1 MYHLSRWALLGLSLA
16 VVASPPPAAAQGTA
30 SLTGRVVDSV
40 ASQPISGARVT
51 IAGRA
56 NGTLTD
62 REGRY
67 LLQGLAAGPATV
79 RVQRIGFGPAEA
91 TVTLADGGT
100 VTQNFTLTPAATVL
114 SEVVVTGYGTSTR
127 DELSGAVASVSGQ
140 DLQNTPLAGI
150 DAAIQGR
157 AAGVQVI
164 QNAGNP
170 GAGITVRIRGSASI
184 SASNQPLYVVDGVP
198 LIRDEF
204 SQLGLG
210 GQDITAVTGLNPDEI
225 ENIDILKDAA
235 SAAIYGSRA
244 SNGVVMITTKRGRA
258 QPAQVSFNLYYGS
271 QTVPTGNRWQLL
283 SGPEYITYMNEAALN
298 DDPSRI
304 AEGDDPYGPNYFGDP
319 NDPNLPST
327 DWQSVMFRT
336 APVSNLN
343 ASVQGGSDRV
353 QYFVSGSQFKQEGV
367 VFGSGYDRQA
377 ARVNVDVNA
386 SARLRLKTSLSL
398 SRESHQR
405 VENDDTIDGVVTN
418 AIAGTPTIPVRRPDG
433 SFTSP
438 SDGLAYSNPLAIA
451 TYDQAESRSFRAF
464 GNVEAAYQ
472 TSNVVTLNGRFGM
485 DVLNLRDLR
494 WLSPLVEDTY
504 SANVNGES
512 VIGNTTANRYVIEG
526 FVDVKPHM
534 SQALA
539 LGLTGGASVEWNG
552 SELDYLDGI
561 GFSSDQFQ
569 YPGNAATVTVYD
581 GSWTGHN
588 LVSFFSRANAVWK
601 DKYLL
606 SGSLR
611 ADGSSRFG
619 EHNRYGVFPAVSL
632 GWQLSREPFMGGLAR
647 HGDLK
652 LRASYGVTGNQ
663 DIADNFAPLSRF
675 SKANYGA
682 DPGVGQRNFG
692 NPDLR
697 WEQTHEV
704 NLGFDM
710 LLLGERLTLLG
721 DWYRKETQDLLLDR
735 PISAT
740 SGQTTVLEN
749 IGNMENKG
757 IELQLGALILKP
769 SDAKGFRWN
778 ADFNIAW
785 NHNKVLKL
793 FENQPIPVGA
803 YDAGRIEVGHP
814 LGAFYTLNF
823 TGVDPATG
831 DAIYQDVNNDGIIND
846 EDRVYVGSPHPK
858 YWGGLTNEVTWGR
871 FDLRGFLQF
880 VQGQK
885 IFNAISVFAND
896 GGYYGDNKFSRAL
909 RRWQQPGDITDEPR
923 ASYDGRSGA
932 DLISSR
938 YFEDGSYVRLQEI
951 TLRYNLPA
959 YISNA
964 VQMKNASLYVSGRN
978 LYTWTKYSGYSPD
991 VNSAGSST
999 NTELSTEF
1007 YAYPSAR
1014 SFMIGLSG
1022 GF

>member
-1 MYHLSRWALLGLSLA
+1 MKQVHRWLFLTLTLAALA
-16 VVASPPPAAAQGTA
+16 PPPPLGAQGTA
-30 SLTGRVVDSV
+30 SVTGRVVDS
-40 ASQPISGARVT
+40 ATAQPVSGARVMV
-51 IAGRA
+51 AGVA
-56 NGTLTD
+56 GTALTD
-62 REGRY
+62 RDGRY
-67 LLQGLAAGPATV
+67 LLQGLAAGPA
-79 RVQRIGFGPAEA
+79 RMSVQRIGFAPAEA
-91 TVTLADGGT
+91 NVTLIEGGT
-100 VTQNFTLTPAATVL
+100 VTQDFALATAATLL
-114 SEVVVTGYGTSTR
+114 SEVVVTGYGTTTR
-127 DELSGAVASVSGQ
+127 EEISGAVSSVRGE
-140 DLQNTPLAGI
+140 DLANTPLAGI
-150 DAAIQGR
+150 DAALQGR

-184 SASNQPLYVVDGVP
+184 SASNQPLYVIDGVP
-198 LIRDEF
+198 LLRDEF

-210 GQDITAVTGLNPDEI
+210 GQDITGVTGLNPDEI

-258 QPAQVSFNLYYGS
+258 SPAQVHFGMYYGS
-271 QTVPTGNRWQLL
+271 QTVPSGNRWDLL
-283 SGPEYITYMNEAALN
+283 TGSEYVEYMNEAAEN
-298 DDPSRI
+298 D
-304 AEGDDPYGPNYFGDP
+304 GYGAQYFGDP
-319 NDPNLPST
+319 NDPNLVNT
-327 DWQSVMFRT
+327 DWQSIMFRT

-386 SARLRLKTSLSL
+386 SARLRFKTSLSL

-418 AIAGTPTIPVRRPDG
+418 AIAGTPNVPVRNSDG
-433 SFTSP
+433 TFTSP
-438 SDGLAYSNPLAIA
+438 ADGLAYSNPLAIA
-451 TYDQAESRSFRAF
+451 TYDQAESRSYRAF
-464 GNVEAAYQ
+464 GNLEAAYQ
-472 TSNVVTLNGRFGM
+472 ASSVLTLNARVGM

-494 WLSPLVEDTY
+494 WLSPLVSGTY
-504 SANVNGES
+504 SANVFGES
-512 VIGNTTANRYVIEG
+512 VIGNTTANRYVVEG
-526 FVDVKPHM
+526 FVDVKPRL
-534 SQALA
+534 SPAWVV
-539 LGLTGGASVEWNG
+539 GLTGGASVEWNG

-581 GSWTGHN
+581 GGWTGHN
-588 LVSFFSRANAVWK
+588 LVSFFTRANATWK
-601 DKYLL
+601 DKYLFT
-606 SGSLR
+606 GSLR

-619 EHNRYGVFPAVSL
+619 DNNRYGVFPAVSL
-632 GWQLSREPFMGGLAR
+632 GWQLTREPFMQGLAR
-647 HGDLK
+647 HGDVK

-663 DIADNFAPLSRF
+663 DIADNFAPLARF

-682 DPGVGQRNFG
+682 APGIGQRNFG

-697 WEQTHEV
+697 WEQTHELNV
-704 NLGFDM
+704 GFD
-710 LLLGERLTLLG
+710 LLLLNERFTILG

-740 SGQTTVLEN
+740 SGQTTVLQN

-757 IELQLGALILKP
+757 FELQLGAVILKP
-769 SDAKGFRWN
+769 SAKGLRWN

-793 FENQPIPVGA
+793 FENQPIPVGG
-803 YDAGRIEVGHP
+803 YDVGRIDVGHP
-814 LGAFYTLNF
+814 LGAFYVLHF

-831 DAIYQDVNNDGIIND
+831 DAIFEDVNNDGSIND
-846 EDRVYVGSPHPK
+846 DDRVYIGSPHPD
-858 YWGGLTNEVTWGR
+858 YWGGFTNQFTWGR
-871 FDLRGFLQF
+871 FDLRAFLQF
-880 VQGQK
+880 VQGQE

-896 GGYYGDNKFSRAL
+896 GGYYYDNKFKRAL
-909 RRWQQPGDITDEPR
+909 QRWQQPGDVTDEPR
-923 ASYDGRSGA
+923 ASFDGTSGA

-938 YFEDGSYVRLQEI
+938 YFEDGSYVRLQDV

-959 YISNA
+959 SISNA
-964 VQMKNASLYVSGRN
+964 LRMKDASLYVSGRN
-978 LYTWTKYSGYSPD
+978 LHTWTKYSGYSPD

-1022 GF
+1022 AF

>member
-1 MYHLSRWALLGLSLA
+1 MKHPRWLPLTLALAATAPPLG
-16 VVASPPPAAAQGTA
+16 AQGTA
-30 SLTGRVVDSV
+30 SVTGRVIDSL
-40 ASQPISGARVT
+40 AAQPIAGARVT
-51 IAGRA
+51 IAGRP

-62 REGRY
+62 RDGRY

-79 RVQRIGFGPAEA
+79 RVQRIGFAPAEA
-91 TVTLADGGT
+91 NVTLVDGGA
-100 VTQNFTLTPAATVL
+100 VTQDFTLPTVATVL
-114 SEVVVTGYGTSTR
+114 SEVVVTGYGTTTR
-127 DELSGAVASVSGQ
+127 EEISGAVASVRGE
-140 DLQNTPLAGI
+140 DLKNTPLAGV

-198 LIRDEF
+198 LLRDEF

-210 GQDITAVTGLNPDEI
+210 GQDITGVTGLNPDEI

-244 SNGVVMITTKRGRA
+244 SNGIVMITTKRGRA
-258 QPAQVSFNLYYGS
+258 SPALVNFGMYYGS
-271 QTVPTGNRWQLL
+271 QSVPSGNRWDLL
-283 SGPEYITYMNEAALN
+283 TGREYVEYMNEAAEN
-298 DDPSRI
+298 D
-304 AEGDDPYGPNYFGDP
+304 GYGAQYFGDP
-319 NDPNLPST
+319 NDPNLINT
-327 DWQSVMFRT
+327 DWQSVMFHD
-336 APVSNLN
+336 APVRNLN
-343 ASVQGGSDRV
+343 LSVQGGSDRV
-353 QYFVSGSQFKQEGV
+353 QYFVSGSQFNQEGV

-386 SARLRLKTSLSL
+386 SARLRFKTSLSL
-398 SRESHQR
+398 ARESHQR

-418 AIAGTPTIPVRRPDG
+418 AIAGTPNVPVRNPDG
-433 SFTSP
+433 SFTSQA
-438 SDGLAYSNPLAIA
+438 DGLAYSNPLAIA

-472 TSNVVTLNGRFGM
+472 ASSVVTLNGRVGM

-494 WLSPLVEDTY
+494 WLSPFVKGTY
-504 SANVNGES
+504 SANVDGES
-512 VIGNTTANRYVIEG
+512 IIGNTTANRYVLEG

-534 SQALA
+534 SPAWV

-561 GFSSDQFQ
+561 GFAVDQFQ

-581 GSWTGHN
+581 GGWTGHN
-588 LVSFFSRANAVWK
+588 LVSFFSRANATWK

-606 SGSLR
+606 TASLR

-619 EHNRYGVFPAVSL
+619 ENNRYGAFPAVSL
-632 GWQLSREPFMGGLAR
+632 GWQLTREPFMQGLAR
-647 HGDLK
+647 HGDVK

-663 DIADNFAPLSRF
+663 DIADNFAPRARF

-682 DPGVGQRNFG
+682 APGIGQRNFG
-692 NPDLR
+692 NRDLR
-697 WEQTHEV
+697 WEQTHEM
-704 NLGFDM
+704 NLGVDM
-710 LLLGERLTLLG
+710 LLLNERVTILA

-735 PISAT
+735 PISGT
-740 SGQTTVLEN
+740 SGQTTVLQN

-757 IELQLGALILKP
+757 FELQLGAAILKP
-769 SDAKGFRWN
+769 SAKGLRWN

-793 FENQPIPVGA
+793 FENQPIPVGG
-803 YDAGRIEVGHP
+803 YDVGRIDVGHP
-814 LGAFYTLNF
+814 LGAFYVLHF

-831 DAIYQDVNNDGIIND
+831 DAIFEDVNNDGNIND
-846 EDRVYVGSPHPK
+846 DDRVYVGSPHPD
-858 YWGGLTNEVTWGR
+858 YWGGFTNQLTWGR
-871 FDLRGFLQF
+871 FDLRAFLQF
-880 VQGQK
+880 VQGQE

-896 GGYYGDNKFSRAL
+896 GGYYTDNKFRRAL
-909 RRWQQPGDITDEPR
+909 QRWRQPGDITDEPR
-923 ASYDGRSGA
+923 ASYDGTSGA

-938 YFEDGSYVRLQEI
+938 YFEDGSYLRLQEV

-959 YISNA
+959 SISN
-964 VQMKNASLYVSGRN
+964 VVRMKDASLYVSGRN
-978 LYTWTKYSGYSPD
+978 LHTWTKYSGYSPD

-1022 GF
+1022 AF

>member
-1 MYHLSRWALLGLSLA
+1 MNHLSSWALLGLSLA

-30 SLTGRVVDSV
+30 SVTGRVVDSV
-40 ASQPISGARVT
+40 AAQPISGVRVT

-62 REGRY
+62 HDGRY

-79 RVQRIGFGPAEA
+79 RVQRIGFAPAEA
-91 TVTLADGGT
+91 SVTLIDGGT
-100 VTQNFTLTPAATVL
+100 VTQDFTLPTVATVL

-127 DELSGAVASVSGQ
+127 EDLSGAVASVSGKE
-140 DLQNTPLAGI
+140 LQNTPLAGV

-184 SASNQPLYVVDGVP
+184 SASNQPLYVIDGVP
-198 LIRDEF
+198 LIRDDF
-204 SQLGLG
+204 SQLDVG
-210 GQDITAVTGLNPDEI
+210 GQDITGVTGLNPDEI
-225 ENIDILKDAA
+225 ESIDILKDAA

-258 QPAQVSFNLYYGS
+258 QPAQVSFNMYYGS
-271 QTVPTGNRWQLL
+271 QDVPTGNRWDLL
-283 SGPEYITYMNEAALN
+283 TGKEYVEYMNEGAAN
-298 DDPSRI
+298 D
-304 AEGDDPYGPNYFGDP
+304 GYGAQYFGDP
-319 NDPNLPST
+319 NDPNLVNT

-336 APVSNLN
+336 APVTNFN

-367 VFGSGYDRQA
+367 VLGSGYDRQA
-377 ARVNVDVNA
+377 ARVNVDINA
-386 SARLRLKTSLSL
+386 STRLRFKTSLSL

-418 AIAGTPTIPVRRPDG
+418 AIAGTPTVPVRKPDG
-433 SFTSP
+433 TFTSP
-438 SDGLAYSNPLAIA
+438 ADGLAYSNPLAIA
-451 TYDQAESRSFRAF
+451 TYDQAESRGFRSF

-472 TSNVVTLNGRFGM
+472 ASNVVTLNGRVGM

-494 WLSPLVEDTY
+494 WLSPLVAGTY

-512 VIGNTTANRYVIEG
+512 VIGNTTANRYVVEG
-526 FVDVKPHM
+526 FVDVKPRV
-534 SQALA
+534 SQAWV

-581 GSWTGHN
+581 GGWTGHN
-588 LVSFFSRANAVWK
+588 LVSFFSRANATWK
-601 DKYLL
+601 DKYLF

-632 GWQLSREPFMGGLAR
+632 GWQLTREPFMQGLAR

-663 DIADNFAPLSRF
+663 DIADNFAPLARF

-682 DPGVGQRNFG
+682 SPGIGQRNFG

-704 NLGFDM
+704 NLGVDM
-710 LLLGERLTLLG
+710 LLLSERLTILA

-740 SGQTTVLEN
+740 SGQTTVLQN

-757 IELQLGALILKP
+757 FELQLGALILKP
-769 SDAKGFRWN
+769 SDPKGFRWN

-793 FENQPIPVGA
+793 FENQPIPVGG
-803 YDAGRIEVGHP
+803 YDVGRIDVGHP
-814 LGAFYTLNF
+814 LGAFYTLHF

-831 DAIYQDVNNDGIIND
+831 DAVFEDVNNDGTIND
-846 EDRVYVGSPHPK
+846 DDRVYVGSPHPK
-858 YWGGLTNEVTWGR
+858 YWGGFTNQLSWGR

-880 VQGQK
+880 VQGQT

-896 GGYYGDNKFSRAL
+896 GGYYYDNKFKRAL
-909 RRWQQPGDITDEPR
+909 SRWQQPGDITDEPR
-923 ASYDGRSGA
+923 ASFDGTSGA

-938 YFEDGSYVRLQEI
+938 YFEDGSYVRLQEV
-951 TLRYNLPA
+951 TLRYSLPA

-964 VQMKNASLYVSGRN
+964 VQMKDASLYVSGRN
-978 LYTWTKYSGYSPD
+978 LYTWTKYTGYSPD

-1022 GF
+1022 AF

>member
-1 MYHLSRWALLGLSLA
+1 MKQIHRSLLLTLALASMAPPLG
-16 VVASPPPAAAQGTA
+16 AQGTA
-30 SLTGRVVDSV
+30 SVTGRVVDS
-40 ASQPISGARVT
+40 ATAQPVSGARVSLVGL
-51 IAGRA
+51 AGA
-56 NGTLTD
+56 ALTD
-62 REGRY
+62 RDGRY
-67 LLQGLAAGPATV
+67 MLQGLAAGPA
-79 RVQRIGFGPAEA
+79 RISVQRIGFAPVEA
-91 TVTLADGGT
+91 NVTLIDGGT
-100 VTQNFTLTPAATVL
+100 VTQDFALATAATLL

-127 DELSGAVASVSGQ
+127 EDLSGAVASVRGE
-140 DLQNTPLAGI
+140 DLRNTPLAGI

-184 SASNQPLYVVDGVP
+184 SASNQPLYVIDGVP
-198 LIRDEF
+198 LLRDEF

-210 GQDITAVTGLNPDEI
+210 GQDITGVTGLNPDEI
-225 ENIDILKDAA
+225 TNIDILKDAA

-244 SNGVVMITTKRGRA
+244 SNGVVMISTKRGHA
-258 QPAQVSFNLYYGS
+258 SPAEVSFNMYYGS
-271 QTVPTGNRWQLL
+271 QSVPTGNRWDLL
-283 SGPEYITYMNEAALN
+283 TGREYVEYMNEAAEN
-298 DDPSRI
+298 D
-304 AEGDDPYGPNYFGDP
+304 GYGAQYFGDP
-319 NDPNLPST
+319 NDPNLVNT
-327 DWQSVMFRT
+327 DWQSVMFRS
-336 APVSNLN
+336 APVTNLN

-353 QYFVSGSQFKQEGV
+353 QYYVSGSQFKQEGV

-386 SARLRLKTSLSL
+386 STRLRFKTSLSL

-418 AIAGTPTIPVRRPDG
+418 AIAGTPTVPVRNADG
-433 SFTSP
+433 TFTSP
-438 SDGLAYSNPLAIA
+438 ADGLAYSNPLAIA
-451 TYDQAESRSFRAF
+451 TYSQAESRGFRAF

-472 TSNVVTLNGRFGM
+472 ASSVVTLNGRVGM

-494 WLSPLVEDTY
+494 WLSPLVSGTY
-504 SANVNGES
+504 SANVFGES

-526 FVDVKPHM
+526 FVDVKPRM
-534 SQALA
+534 GPAWV

-581 GSWTGHN
+581 GGWTGHN
-588 LVSFFSRANAVWK
+588 LVSFFSRANATWK
-601 DKYLL
+601 DKYLFT
-606 SGSLR
+606 GSLR

-619 EHNRYGVFPAVSL
+619 ENNRYGVFPAVSL
-632 GWQLSREPFMGGLAR
+632 GWQLTREPFMSGLAR

-652 LRASYGVTGNQ
+652 LRASYGMTGNQ
-663 DIADNFAPLSRF
+663 DIADNFAPLARF
-675 SKANYGA
+675 SKANYGG
-682 DPGVGQRNFG
+682 DPGIGQRNFG

-704 NLGFDM
+704 NVGFDM
-710 LLLGERLTLLG
+710 MLMSERLTIMG

-740 SGQTTVLEN
+740 SGQTTVLQN

-757 IELQLGALILKP
+757 FELQLNALILKP
-769 SDAKGFRWN
+769 SDPKGFRWN

-785 NHNKVLKL
+785 NHNKVVKL
-793 FENQPIPVGA
+793 FEDQPIPVGG
-803 YDAGRIEVGHP
+803 YDVGRIDVGHP
-814 LGAFYTLNF
+814 LGAFYVLHF

-831 DAIYQDVNNDGIIND
+831 DAVFEDVNNDGSIND
-846 EDRVYVGSPHPK
+846 DDRVYVGSPHPD
-858 YWGGLTNEVTWGR
+858 YWGGFTNQLTWGR
-871 FDLRGFLQF
+871 FDFRAFFQF
-880 VQGQK
+880 VQGQE

-896 GGYYGDNKFSRAL
+896 GGYYYDNKFTRAL
-909 RRWQQPGDITDEPR
+909 RRWRQPGDITDEPR
-923 ASYDGRSGA
+923 ASFDGTSGA

-938 YFEDGSYVRLQEI
+938 YFEDGSYVRLQEL

-959 YISNA
+959 NISN
-964 VQMKNASLYVSGRN
+964 VLKMKDASLYFSGRN
-978 LYTWTKYSGYSPD
+978 LHTWTKYSGYSPD

-1022 GF
+1022 AF

>member
-79 RVQRIGFGPAEA
+79 RVQRIGFGSAEA
-91 TVTLADGGT
+91 TVTLADGG
-100 VTQNFTLTPAATVL
+100 VTQDFTLTPAATVL

-157 AAGVQVI
+157 AAGVQVV

-184 SASNQPLYVVDGVP
+184 SATNQPLYVVDGVP
-198 LIRDEF
+198 LLRDEF
-204 SQLGLG
+204 SQLDVG
-210 GQDITAVTGLNPDEI
+210 GQDVTAVTGLNPDEI

-258 QPAQVSFNLYYGS
+258 QPAQVSFNAYYGS
-271 QTVPTGNRWQLL
+271 QTVPTGNRWDLMTGKQYV
-283 SGPEYITYMNEAALN
+283 EYMNEAATN
-298 DDPSRI
+298 DGYDPQ
-304 AEGDDPYGPNYFGDP
+304 YFGDP
-319 NDPNLPST
+319 NDPNLVNT
-327 DWQSVMFRT
+327 DWQGIMFRA

-343 ASVQGGSDRV
+343 ASVRGGSDRV
-353 QYFVSGSQFKQEGV
+353 QYFVSGSQFNQEGV

-377 ARVNVDVNA
+377 GRVNVDVNA
-386 SARLRLKTSLSL
+386 SARLRLKTSLSI

-418 AIAGTPTIPVRRPDG
+418 AIAGTPNIPVRHPDG

-438 SDGLAYSNPLAIA
+438 DDGLAYSNPLAIA
-451 TYDQAESRSFRAF
+451 TYDKAESRGFRAF

-472 TSNVVTLNGRFGM
+472 ASSVVTLNGRVGM

-494 WLSPLVEDTY
+494 WLSPLVAGTY
-504 SANVNGES
+504 SANVLGES

-526 FVDVKPHM
+526 FADVKPQVGP
-534 SQALA
+534 SWV

-561 GFSSDQFQ
+561 GFSSDNFQ
-569 YPGNAATVTVYD
+569 YPGNAAKLTVYD
-581 GSWTGHN
+581 GGWTGHN
-588 LVSFFSRANAVWK
+588 LVSFFSRINATAK

-606 SGSLR
+606 SASLR
-611 ADGSSRFG
+611 ADGSSRFSS
-619 EHNRYGVFPAVSL
+619 NKRYGVFPAVSL
-632 GWQLSREPFMGGLAR
+632 GWQLTREPFMQGLSR
-647 HGDLK
+647 HGDVK
-652 LRASYGVTGNQ
+652 LRASYGVTGNN
-663 DIADNFAPLSRF
+663 DITDNFAPITRF
-675 SKANYGA
+675 AKANYGG
-682 DPGVGQRNFG
+682 DPGYGQANIG

-697 WEQTHEV
+697 WEQTHEL
-704 NLGFDM
+704 NLGFD
-710 LLLGERLTLLG
+710 LLVLSQRLTILG

-740 SGQTTVLEN
+740 SGHTTVLQN
-749 IGNMENKG
+749 IGSMENKG
-757 IELQLGALILKP
+757 FELQLNAAILKP
-769 SDAKGFRWN
+769 NPKGVRWN

-793 FENQPIPVGA
+793 FENQPIPVGG
-803 YDAGRIEVGHP
+803 YDVGRIDVGHP
-814 LGAFYTLNF
+814 LGAFYTLHF

-831 DAIYQDVNNDGIIND
+831 DATYQDVNNDGVIND
-846 EDRVYVGSPHPK
+846 ADRIYVGSPHPK
-858 YWGGLTNEVTWGR
+858 YWGGFTNELTWGR

-880 VQGQK
+880 VQGQT
-885 IFNAISVFAND
+885 IFNAISVFSND
-896 GGYYGDNKFSRAL
+896 GGYYYDNKFTRAL

-923 ASYDGRSGA
+923 ASFDGTSGA

-938 YFEDGSYVRLQEI
+938 MMEDGSYLRLQEI
-951 TLRYNLPA
+951 TLRYDLPA

-964 VQMKNASLYVSGRN
+964 IQMKNAGLYVSGRN

-1022 GF
+1022 AF

>member
-1 MYHLSRWALLGLSLA
+1 
-16 VVASPPPAAAQGTA
+16 
-30 SLTGRVVDSV
+30 VDS
-40 ASQPISGARVT
+40 ATAQPVSGARVMV
-51 IAGRA
+51 AGVA
-56 NGTLTD
+56 GTALTD
-62 REGRY
+62 RDGRY
-67 LLQGLAAGPATV
+67 LLQGLAAGPA
-79 RVQRIGFGPAEA
+79 RMSVQRIGFAPAEA
-91 TVTLADGGT
+91 NVTLIEGGT
-100 VTQNFTLTPAATVL
+100 VTQDFALATAATLL
-114 SEVVVTGYGTSTR
+114 SEVVVTGYGTTTR
-127 DELSGAVASVSGQ
+127 EEISGAVSSVRGE
-140 DLQNTPLAGI
+140 DLANTPLAGI
-150 DAAIQGR
+150 DAALQGR

-184 SASNQPLYVVDGVP
+184 SASNQPLYVIDGVP
-198 LIRDEF
+198 LLRDEF

-210 GQDITAVTGLNPDEI
+210 GQDITGVTGLNPDEI

-258 QPAQVSFNLYYGS
+258 SPAQVHFGMYYGS
-271 QTVPTGNRWQLL
+271 QTVPSGNRWDLL
-283 SGPEYITYMNEAALN
+283 TGSEYVEYMNEAAEN
-298 DDPSRI
+298 D
-304 AEGDDPYGPNYFGDP
+304 GYGAQYFGDP
-319 NDPNLPST
+319 NDPNLVNT
-327 DWQSVMFRT
+327 DWQSIMFRT

-386 SARLRLKTSLSL
+386 SARLRFKTSLSL

-418 AIAGTPTIPVRRPDG
+418 AIAGTPNVPVRNSDG
-433 SFTSP
+433 TFTSP
-438 SDGLAYSNPLAIA
+438 ADGLAYSNPLAIA
-451 TYDQAESRSFRAF
+451 TYDQAESRSYRAF
-464 GNVEAAYQ
+464 GNLEAAYQ
-472 TSNVVTLNGRFGM
+472 ASSVLTLNARVGM

-494 WLSPLVEDTY
+494 WLSPLVSGTY
-504 SANVNGES
+504 SANVFGES
-512 VIGNTTANRYVIEG
+512 VIGNTTANRYVVEG
-526 FVDVKPHM
+526 FVDVKPRL
-534 SQALA
+534 SPAWVV
-539 LGLTGGASVEWNG
+539 GLTGGASVEWNG

-581 GSWTGHN
+581 GGWTGHN
-588 LVSFFSRANAVWK
+588 LVSFFTRANATWK
-601 DKYLL
+601 DKYLFT
-606 SGSLR
+606 GSLR

-619 EHNRYGVFPAVSL
+619 DNNRYGVFPAVSL
-632 GWQLSREPFMGGLAR
+632 GWQLTREPFMQGLAR
-647 HGDLK
+647 HGDVK

-663 DIADNFAPLSRF
+663 DIADNFAPLARF

-682 DPGVGQRNFG
+682 APGIGQRNFG

-697 WEQTHEV
+697 WEQTHELNV
-704 NLGFDM
+704 GFD
-710 LLLGERLTLLG
+710 LLLLNERFTILG

-740 SGQTTVLEN
+740 SGQTTVLQN

-757 IELQLGALILKP
+757 FELQLGAVILKP
-769 SDAKGFRWN
+769 SAKGLRWN

-793 FENQPIPVGA
+793 FENQPIPVGG
-803 YDAGRIEVGHP
+803 YDVGRIDVGHP
-814 LGAFYTLNF
+814 LGAFYVLHF

-831 DAIYQDVNNDGIIND
+831 DAIFEDVNNDGSIND
-846 EDRVYVGSPHPK
+846 DDRVYIGSPHPD
-858 YWGGLTNEVTWGR
+858 YWGGFTNQFTWGR
-871 FDLRGFLQF
+871 FDLRAFLQF
-880 VQGQK
+880 VQGQE

-896 GGYYGDNKFSRAL
+896 GGYYYDNKFKRAL
-909 RRWQQPGDITDEPR
+909 QRWQQPGDVTDEPR
-923 ASYDGRSGA
+923 ASFDGTSGA

-938 YFEDGSYVRLQEI
+938 YFEDGSYVRLQDV

-959 YISNA
+959 SISNA
-964 VQMKNASLYVSGRN
+964 LRMKDASLYVSGRN
-978 LYTWTKYSGYSPD
+978 LHTWTKYSGYSPD

-1022 GF
+1022 AF

>member
-1 MYHLSRWALLGLSLA
+1 MKHPRWLLLTLALAATAPPLG
-16 VVASPPPAAAQGTA
+16 AQGTA
-30 SLTGRVVDSV
+30 SVTGRVIDSL
-40 ASQPISGARVT
+40 AAQPIAGARVT
-51 IAGRA
+51 IAGRP

-62 REGRY
+62 RDGRY

-79 RVQRIGFGPAEA
+79 RVQRIGFAPAEA
-91 TVTLADGGT
+91 NVTLVDGGA
-100 VTQNFTLTPAATVL
+100 VTQDFTLLTVATVL
-114 SEVVVTGYGTSTR
+114 SEVVVTGYGTTTR
-127 DELSGAVASVSGQ
+127 EEISGAVASVRGE
-140 DLQNTPLAGI
+140 DLKNTPLAGV
-150 DAAIQGR
+150 DAALQGR

-198 LIRDEF
+198 LLRDEF

-210 GQDITAVTGLNPDEI
+210 GQDITGVTGLNPDEI

-258 QPAQVSFNLYYGS
+258 SPALVNFGMYYGS
-271 QTVPTGNRWQLL
+271 QSVPSGNRWDLL
-283 SGPEYITYMNEAALN
+283 TGREYIEYMNEAAEN
-298 DDPSRI
+298 D
-304 AEGDDPYGPNYFGDP
+304 GYGAQYFGDP
-319 NDPNLPST
+319 NDPNLVNT
-327 DWQSVMFRT
+327 DWQDVMFRS
-336 APVSNLN
+336 APVSNIN

-367 VFGSGYDRQA
+367 VFGSGYDRQT

-386 SARLRLKTSLSL
+386 STRLRFKTSLSL
-398 SRESHQR
+398 GRESHQR

-418 AIAGTPTIPVRRPDG
+418 AIAGTPNIPVRNPDG
-433 SFTSP
+433 SFTSQA
-438 SDGLAYSNPLAIA
+438 DGLAYSNPLAIA

-472 TSNVVTLNGRFGM
+472 ASSVVTLNGRVGM

-494 WLSPLVEDTY
+494 WLSPFVKGTY
-504 SANVNGES
+504 SANVDGES
-512 VIGNTTANRYVIEG
+512 VIGNTTANRYVLEG
-526 FVDVKPHM
+526 FVDVKPRM
-534 SQALA
+534 SPTWV
-539 LGLTGGASVEWNG
+539 LGLTGGGSVEWNG

-561 GFSSDQFQ
+561 GFAVDQFQ

-581 GSWTGHN
+581 GGWTGHN
-588 LVSFFSRANAVWK
+588 LVSFFSRANATWK

-606 SGSLR
+606 TASLR

-619 EHNRYGVFPAVSL
+619 ENNRYGMFPAVSL
-632 GWQLSREPFMGGLAR
+632 GWQLTREPFMQGLAR
-647 HGDLK
+647 HGDVK

-663 DIADNFAPLSRF
+663 DIADNFAPRARF

-682 DPGVGQRNFG
+682 APGIGQRNFG

-697 WEQTHEV
+697 WEQTHEMNV
-704 NLGFDM
+704 GVDM
-710 LLLGERLTLLG
+710 LLLNERLTILA

-735 PISAT
+735 PISGT
-740 SGQTTVLEN
+740 SGQTTVLQN

-757 IELQLGALILKP
+757 FELQLGAAILKP
-769 SDAKGFRWN
+769 SAKGLRWN

-793 FENQPIPVGA
+793 FENQPIPVGG
-803 YDAGRIEVGHP
+803 YDVGRIDVGHP
-814 LGAFYTLNF
+814 LGAFYVLHF

-831 DAIYQDVNNDGIIND
+831 DAIFEDVNNDGSIND
-846 EDRVYVGSPHPK
+846 DDRVYVGSPHPD
-858 YWGGLTNEVTWGR
+858 YWGGFTNQLTWGR
-871 FDLRGFLQF
+871 FDLRAFLQF
-880 VQGQK
+880 VQGQE

-896 GGYYGDNKFSRAL
+896 GGYYTDNKFRRAL
-909 RRWQQPGDITDEPR
+909 QRWRQPGDITDEPR
-923 ASYDGRSGA
+923 ASYDGTSGA

-938 YFEDGSYVRLQEI
+938 YFEDGSYLRLQDV

-959 YISNA
+959 SISN
-964 VQMKNASLYVSGRN
+964 VVRMKDASLYVSGRN
-978 LYTWTKYSGYSPD
+978 LHTWTKYSGYSPD

-1022 GF
+1022 AF

>member
-1 MYHLSRWALLGLSLA
+1 MNKLSRWSLLLLSLA
-16 VVASPPPAAAQGTA
+16 AAGPPAAAAQGGTA
-30 SLTGRVVDSV
+30 SVTGRVVDS
-40 ASQPISGARVT
+40 ATAQPVSGVRVS
-51 IAGRA
+51 IAGSTQ
-56 NGTLTD
+56 GTVTD
-62 REGRY
+62 RDGRY
-67 LLQGLAAGPATV
+67 LLSNLAAGTITLRA
-79 RVQRIGFGPAEA
+79 QRIGYTPVDRS
-91 TVTLADGGT
+91 VTLIDGGT
-100 VTQNFTLTPAATVL
+100 AAQDFTLSAAATTL
-114 SEVVVTGYGTSTR
+114 TEVVVTGYGTSTR
-127 DELSGAVASVSGQ
+127 EDLSGAVASVKGE
-140 DLQNTPLAGI
+140 DLKNTPLAGV

-204 SQLGLG
+204 SQLDVG
-210 GQDITAVTGLNPDEI
+210 GQDITGVTGLNPDEI
-225 ENIDILKDAA
+225 ESVDILKDAA

-244 SNGVVMITTKRGRA
+244 SNGVVMITTRRGRA
-258 QPAQVSFNLYYGS
+258 SAAQVSFNMYYGS
-271 QTVPTGNRWQLL
+271 QTVPTGNRWHLL
-283 SGPEYITYMNEAALN
+283 SGPEYVEYMNEAAAN
-298 DDPSRI
+298 D
-304 AEGDDPYGPNYFGDP
+304 GYGANYFGDP
-319 NDPNLPST
+319 TDPNLPNT

-336 APVSNLN
+336 APVRNLN
-343 ASVQGGSDRV
+343 LSVTGGSDRV
-353 QYFVSGSQFKQEGV
+353 QYFVSGSQFNQEGV

-418 AIAGTPTIPVRRPDG
+418 AIAGTPTVPVHNADG

-438 SDGLAYSNPLAIA
+438 ADGLAYSNPLAIA
-451 TYDQAESRSFRAF
+451 TYDQAESRGFRAF
-464 GNVEAAYQ
+464 GNLEAAYQ
-472 TSNVVTLNGRFGM
+472 ASSAVTLNGRVGM

-494 WLSPLVEDTY
+494 WLSPLVAGTY

-512 VIGNTTANRYVIEG
+512 VIGNTTANRYVVEG
-526 FVDVKPHM
+526 FVDLKPRTGP
-534 SQALA
+534 AWVT
-539 LGLTGGASVEWNG
+539 GLTGGASVEWNG
-552 SELDYLDGI
+552 NELDYLDGI

-581 GSWTGHN
+581 GGWTGHN
-588 LVSFFSRANAVWK
+588 LVSFFARANATWK
-601 DKYLL
+601 DKYLF

-619 EHNRYGVFPAVSL
+619 ENNRYGVFPAVSL
-632 GWQLSREPFMGGLAR
+632 GWQLTREPFMSGLAR
-647 HGDLK
+647 HGELK

-663 DIADNFAPLSRF
+663 DIADNFAPISRF

-682 DPGVGQRNFG
+682 IPGIGQRNFG

-697 WEQTHEV
+697 WEQTHEM

-710 LLLGERLTLLG
+710 LVLSERLTVTG

-740 SGQTTVLEN
+740 SGQTTVLQN
-749 IGNMENKG
+749 IGDMENKG
-757 IELQLGALILKP
+757 FELQLGATILKP
-769 SDAKGFRWN
+769 SAPRGLRWQ
-778 ADFNIAW
+778 ADFNVAW

-793 FENQPIPVGA
+793 YENQPIPVGG
-803 YDAGRIEVGHP
+803 YDVGRIDVGHP
-814 LGAFYTLNF
+814 LGAFYTLHF
-823 TGVDPATG
+823 TGVDTATG
-831 DAIYQDVNNDGIIND
+831 DAIFEDVNNDGSID
-846 EDRVYVGSPHPK
+846 DADRVYVGSPHPK
-858 YWGGLTNEVTWGR
+858 YWGGFTNTLTWGK
-871 FDLRGFLQF
+871 FDVRAFLQF
-880 VQGQK
+880 VQGQT

-896 GGYYGDNKFSRAL
+896 GGYYYDNKFSKVL
-909 RRWQQPGDITDEPR
+909 RRWQQPGDVTDEPR
-923 ASYDGRSGA
+923 ASFDGTSGA

-938 YFEDGSYVRLQEI
+938 YFEDGSYLRLQEV
-951 TLRYNLPA
+951 TLRYSLPA
-959 YISNA
+959 SIGNKIA
-964 VQMKNASLYVSGRN
+964 MKDVSLYVSGRN

-991 VNSAGSST
+991 VNSAGSSS

-1014 SFMIGLSG
+1014 SFMVGLSG
-1022 GF
+1022 AF